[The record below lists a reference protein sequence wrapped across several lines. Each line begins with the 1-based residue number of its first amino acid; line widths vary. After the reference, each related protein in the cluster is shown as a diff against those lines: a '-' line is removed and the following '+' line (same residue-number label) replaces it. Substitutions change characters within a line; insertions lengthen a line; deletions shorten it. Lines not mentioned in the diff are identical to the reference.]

1 MTKRH
6 QHLCI
11 CSFVLPVL
19 VLSGDDFLWNVLSN
33 QDLPTLPL
41 VTAFLN
47 VHWKYHYA
55 TCTAAEPEI
64 HPSASL
70 KVTNE
75 DCTGVRNLWILTVKY
90 RYKYAR
96 CCLVCA
102 FYCHRHMWHYSHS
115 RATNLPTYNP
125 GWDRG
130 GMWCDLGC
138 KGWFWAWQRVQVHF
152 CICLIKEQFL
162 KKWFQKRF
170 LGDSVS
176 FLPFTSKM
184 FHALTPFSCTFW
196 SRQCGWRSTG
206 QSSELHPSLWA
217 SKSSGHEAPSPARSD
232 WWLGGCPSLKTDSA
246 VCKSRVLK
254 SAFHH
259 LLVP

>member
-70 KVTNE
+70 KVANE

-176 FLPFTSKM
+176 CFNIHFQNVPCFNTIFLYLLEP
-184 FHALTPFSCTFW
+184 AAVEGPLGNPRNCIPLCELL
-196 SRQCGWRSTG
+196 SRLGMRHLHLPDPIGGWVAVPWKQIQQCANPG
-206 QSSELHPSLWA
+206 
-217 SKSSGHEAPSPARSD
+217 
-232 WWLGGCPSLKTDSA
+232 
-246 VCKSRVLK
+246 
-254 SAFHH
+254 F
-259 LLVP
+259 

>member
-1 MTKRH
+1 MG
-6 QHLCI
+6 LYLG
-11 CSFVLPVL
+11 LP
-19 VLSGDDFLWNVLSN
+19 
-33 QDLPTLPL
+33 QDNYPGRRPQ
-41 VTAFLN
+41 APACF
-47 VHWKYHYA
+47 KYHYA

-64 HPSASL
+64 HPSAAL

-176 FLPFTSKM
+176 SLPFTSKM

-196 SRQCGWRSTG
+196 SRLMR
-206 QSSELHPSLWA
+206 LKVHWA
-217 SKSSGHEAPSPARSD
+217 I
-232 WWLGGCPSLKTDSA
+232 LGIASFFVS
-246 VCKSRVLK
+246 
-254 SAFHH
+254 F
-259 LLVP
+259 